1 MKNILLGDIARS
13 NESYIQLK
21 DKEYINYLDTSSITE
36 NIISNVQMLFLGT
49 DIIPSRAKRSV
60 KKNTIIYSSV
70 RPNLKH
76 FGIIEEPLRN
86 MVVSTGFIT
95 IDVKDTKKYLP
106 KYIYYNLSQQKNTD
120 YLQSIAQTNVSAYPS
135 INDTDLMGLELKI
148 SVDITEQQKI
158 ADVLSAL
165 DDKIELNNKINAE
178 LEATAKDLYNYWF
191 VQFDFPDGNGRP
203 YKSSGGKMVY
213 NPILKREIPDG
224 WTVENFNNY
233 VNIVSGFSFNSSS
246 YESDGC
252 WKIVTIKNV
261 KDNDLDLSNVETIT
275 NIPKKMPDYA
285 KLEVG
290 DILISLTGNVGRMCF
305 VDSENLLLNQRVGKI
320 IAKDR
325 FSVFSYLFLS
335 SAENRQRLE
344 QISNGSSQKNLS
356 PIQAVDF
363 LFAVPD
369 ERVLEKFDEY
379 SEYIYKTI
387 ISNRKQS
394 RLLQKIRDFLLPM
407 LMNGQISVD

>member
-178 LEATAKDLYNYWF
+178 LEAAAKDLYNYWF
-191 VQFDFPDGNGRP
+191 VQFDFPDENGRP

-233 VNIVSGFSFNSSS
+233 VNIASGFSFNSSS
-246 YESDGC
+246 YKSDGF

-261 KDNDLDLSNVETIT
+261 KDSDLDLSNVETIT
-275 NIPKKMPDYA
+275 NIPQKMPDYA

>member
-1 MKNILLGDIARS
+1 MQKTTLKSLLTIKNGVDYRNCGNGCVPVYGSGGYITSIDSFLYDGESILLPRKGTLENIMFVSGKFWTVDTIYWTII
-13 NESYIQLK
+13 NTKLVDTYYLF
-21 DKEYINYLDTSSITE
+21 NYLKMLDLSNFRTGTTLPSMTNNAYYGIT
-36 NIISNVQMLFLGT
+36 VFL
-49 DIIPSRAKRSV
+49 P
-60 KKNTIIYSSV
+60 
-70 RPNLKH
+70 
-76 FGIIEEPLRN
+76 
-86 MVVSTGFIT
+86 
-95 IDVKDTKKYLP
+95 
-106 KYIYYNLSQQKNTD
+106 
-120 YLQSIAQTNVSAYPS
+120 SIAKQK
-135 INDTDLMGLELKI
+135 DI
-148 SVDITEQQKI
+148 SVLLRYIDSKIDI
-158 ADVLSAL
+158 
-165 DDKIELNNKINAE
+165 NNKINAE

-275 NIPKKMPDYA
+275 NVPKKMPDYA
-285 KLEVG
+285 KLEIG

-335 SAENRQRLE
+335 SAENRRRLE

-363 LFAVPD
+363 WFAVPD
-369 ERVLEKFDEY
+369 ERVLEAFDEY

-407 LMNGQISVD
+407 LMNGQVSVD